1 MKEQLKQVKEYP
13 EGTVTVISDQWK
25 GGGFCT
31 DWRSLTRVFMIS
43 PGQHKHDVHNGIE
56 WNITMKGF

>member
-25 GGGFCT
+25 GVVAFV
-31 DWRSLTRVFMIS
+31 LTGDPLLEFS
-43 PGQHKHDVHNGIE
+43 
-56 WNITMKGF
+56 